1 MTVQSPDFDM
11 CMILSILACGIMYRN
26 ITQARDQFWLL
37 LFIAL
42 CVSFFVN
49 DVMEVP
55 SSLTIPAVSVFV
67 AAILLSAY
75 VYEWLVAQMHPSTTL
90 RTVYVIDVGL
100 VNGVLMWLIIR

>member
-26 ITQARDQFWLL
+26 ITHARDQFWLL
-37 LFIAL
+37 LFLGVCINIAMTSL
-42 CVSFFVN
+42 
-49 DVMEVP
+49 MEVP
-55 SSLTIPAVSVFV
+55 NGLAILTSSVFI
-67 AAILLSAY
+67 AAVLLSAY